1 MALGWVRILGWR
13 TRSDR
18 CSGAGSGSVGG
29 LMASWCAARVDKKG
43 GRSRPEFSG
52 QKGAPPCPGAQANAG
67 PARRVLATLTARDPH
82 ASEHNEGA
90 GELLL
95 REPGGG

>member
-1 MALGWVRILGWR
+1 MNQITSGLESRRRLYER
-13 TRSDR
+13 EHRS
-18 CSGAGSGSVGG
+18 
-29 LMASWCAARVDKKG
+29 
-43 GRSRPEFSG
+43 
-52 QKGAPPCPGAQANAG
+52 NAG
-67 PARRVLATLTARDPH
+67 AARRVLATLTARDPH